1 MNTTDAGLNRI
12 KMALFLIFFFLL
24 GLLTYQILSE
34 VKSAS
39 DDVLAQAILRKIS
52 GTLEDYRQSH
62 GIYPRR
68 IDQVIME
75 EYPYK
80 VEAYF
85 TGVHHGFR
93 YTYDISEDQYTISAY
108 PDDTEEGAGITYSIK
123 NGGELFAVHP
133 L

>member
-12 KMALFLIFFFLL
+12 KMALFLILSFLL
-24 GLLTYQILSE
+24 GLLTYQVISE

-39 DDVLAQAILRKIS
+39 DDVLAQAVLRKIS
-52 GTLEDYRQSH
+52 GTLEDYHQSH

-68 IDQVIME
+68 IDQMMME

-80 VEAYF
+80 IGVYF

-93 YTYDISEDQYTISAY
+93 YTCDLSDDHYTISAH
-108 PDDTEEGAGITYSIK
+108 PDNAPEGAGITYSIK
-123 NGGELFAVHP
+123 NGGELFAVNP